1 MNGGELLKLAL
12 DFEEGFDFDSSS
24 IYCDSCTMER
34 ARIREQL
41 HNVQTAIDKMPLR
54 ESAQRFGIS
63 QHYCRQLALSGT
75 VKAVR
80 IGRGKILVNCD
91 SMAAFFDSATIPEQ
105 KNKAASQHGIVPIPV
120 KI

>member
-1 MNGGELLKLAL
+1 MIYVKTTTNGLTQETPITALQMFCKCPECGAEVAMNGGELLKLAL

-54 ESAQRFGIS
+54 EAAQLVES
-63 QHYCRQLALSGT
+63 LKPYCH
-75 VKAVR
+75 
-80 IGRGKILVNCD
+80 
-91 SMAAFFDSATIPEQ
+91 EQ
-105 KNKAASQHGIVPIPV
+105 A
-120 KI
+120 

>member
-1 MNGGELLKLAL
+1 
-12 DFEEGFDFDSSS
+12 
-24 IYCDSCTMER
+24 MEITVER
-34 ARIREQL
+34 KTPLMLGVKE
-41 HNVQTAIDKMPLR
+41 TA
-54 ESAQRFGIS
+54 EHFGIS
-63 QHYCRQLALSGT
+63 QHYARQLALSGT

-105 KNKAASQHGIVPIPV
+105 KNIAASPFGIQPIPV